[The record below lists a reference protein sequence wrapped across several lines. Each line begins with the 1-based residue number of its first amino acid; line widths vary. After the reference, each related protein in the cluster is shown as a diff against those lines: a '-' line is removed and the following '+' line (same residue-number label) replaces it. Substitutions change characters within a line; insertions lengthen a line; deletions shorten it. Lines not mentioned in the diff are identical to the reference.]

1 MDTPLRRVLIVDDSL
16 EDREVYRRF
25 LSSDRG
31 HRYDLIETQSGAEG
45 IALCRMHLPDC
56 VLLDYRLP
64 DLDGLTFL
72 TDLQCEVDGV
82 GVPVIVLTGQG
93 SESVAVEAMKNGA
106 QDYLLKGTMTAASL
120 LRAVENA
127 IQKVTLLRGMRRQ
140 TRELSDA
147 NEELQREVANRKRA
161 EEALQRTYDELEQL
175 VGARTAELSRANREL
190 SLEIAERR
198 RIEEERAQLLVR
210 EQQANRLKDE
220 FLATVSHELRTPLNA
235 VLGWARVLRSANIDP
250 ALQSRALESIERN
263 AQSQARLIEDILEVS
278 RIVTG
283 KLRLKV
289 KALDLAHVIDAAMD
303 VVRPAAEAKD
313 IALQSDIARRPW
325 PSVGDADR
333 LQQIVWNLLS
343 NAVKFTPR
351 GGTVTAALARTAGS
365 DEIIV
370 SDTGKGID
378 PAFLPHVFAPFRQA
392 DASTTRDH
400 GGLGLGLAIVR
411 QLTELH
417 GGTVRAESLGVDRG
431 SRFIVALPAQQTAP
445 STAPD
450 SGRHRAAGSP
460 AGPPDLAGVRV
471 MVVDDDRDARELLTA
486 TLGYYGAD
494 VTAADSA
501 AEALALLPEVRPDVL
516 LSDIGMSGEDGYSF
530 IRRVRSLPA
539 DRGGHI
545 PAVAITA
552 YATAADRA
560 AAMSSGFQLH
570 VPKPFDPIEL
580 ARTVQRLTV
589 SSFNG
594 K

>member
-1 MDTPLRRVLIVDDSL
+1 M
-16 EDREVYRRF
+16 YRRF
-25 LSSDRG
+25 LSGDPA
-31 HRYDLIETQSGAEG
+31 HAYDFIETDSGTEG
-45 IALCRMHLPDC
+45 VTLCRAHRPDA

-72 TDLQCEVDGV
+72 TDLDCEVDGV

-93 SESVAVEAMKNGA
+93 NESIAVEAMKNGA
-106 QDYLLKGTMTAASL
+106 QDYLLKSTMTVASL

-127 IQKVTLLRGMRRQ
+127 IQKVTLLRGMQRQ
-140 TRELSDA
+140 TRELSEA
-147 NEELQREVANRKRA
+147 NAELQREVANRKRA
-161 EEALQRTYDELEQL
+161 EEALQHTYDELEQL
-175 VGARTAELSRANREL
+175 VAARTAELSRANREL

-198 RIEEERAQLLVR
+198 RIEEERAQLLIR

-235 VLGWARVLRSANIDP
+235 VLGWARVLRSADIDP
-250 ALQSRALESIERN
+250 ELQARALESIERN

-289 KALDLAHVIDAAMD
+289 RTLDMSQVIDAALD

-313 IALQSDIARRPW
+313 ITLRTDIPERPW
-325 PSVGDADR
+325 RGVGDADR

-351 GGTVTAALARTAGS
+351 GGTVTATLARANGA

-370 SDTGKGID
+370 TDTGKGID
-378 PAFLPHVFAPFRQA
+378 PSFLPHVFAPFRQA

-417 GGTVRAESLGVDRG
+417 GGTVRAESQGVDLG
-431 SRFIVALPAQQTAP
+431 ARFIVALPAQQTAP
-445 STAPD
+445 GAAPD
-450 SGRHRAAGSP
+450 SGRHRAAASN
-460 AGPPDLAGVRV
+460 GPPDLAGVRV

-494 VTAADSA
+494 VTAAESA
-501 AEALALLPEVRPDVL
+501 AEALLLLPEVRPDVL

-539 DRGGHI
+539 DRGGLI

-552 YATAADRA
+552 YATAGDRA
-560 AAMSSGFQLH
+560 LAMSSGFQLH
-570 VPKPFDPIEL
+570 VPKPFDPVDL
-580 ARTVQRLTV
+580 ARTVQRLTASPV
-589 SSFNG
+589 NG

>member
-1 MDTPLRRVLIVDDSL
+1 MEKPLRRILVVDDSP
-16 EDREVYRRF
+16 EDRATYRRF
-25 LSSDRG
+25 LTGDPA
-31 HRYDLIETQSGAEG
+31 HAYDFIETDSGTEG
-45 IALCRMHLPDC
+45 VTLCRAHRPDA

-72 TDLQCEVDGV
+72 TDLDCEVDGV

-93 SESVAVEAMKNGA
+93 NESIAVEAMKNGA
-106 QDYLLKGTMTAASL
+106 QDYLLKSTMTVASL

-127 IQKVTLLRGMRRQ
+127 IQKVTLLRGMQRQ
-140 TRELSDA
+140 TRELSEA
-147 NEELQREVANRKRA
+147 NAELQREVANRKRA
-161 EEALQRTYDELEQL
+161 EEALQHTYDELEQL
-175 VGARTAELSRANREL
+175 VAARTAELSRANREL

-198 RIEEERAQLLVR
+198 RIEEERAQLLIR

-235 VLGWARVLRSANIDP
+235 VLGWARVLRSADIDP
-250 ALQSRALESIERN
+250 ELQARALESIERN

-289 KALDLAHVIDAAMD
+289 RTLDMSQVIDAALD

-313 IALQSDIARRPW
+313 ITLRTDIPERPW
-325 PSVGDADR
+325 RGVGDADR

-351 GGTVTAALARTAGS
+351 GGTVTATLARANEA

-370 SDTGKGID
+370 TDTGKGIE
-378 PAFLPHVFAPFRQA
+378 PSFLPHVFAPFRQA

-417 GGTVRAESLGVDRG
+417 GGTVRAESQGVDLG
-431 SRFIVALPAQQTAP
+431 ARFIVALPAQQTAP
-445 STAPD
+445 GAAPD
-450 SGRHRAAGSP
+450 SGRHRAAASN
-460 AGPPDLAGVRV
+460 GPPDLAGVRV

-494 VTAADSA
+494 VTAAESA
-501 AEALALLPEVRPDVL
+501 AEALLLLPEVRPDVL

-539 DRGGHI
+539 DRGGLI

-552 YATAADRA
+552 YATAGDRA
-560 AAMSSGFQLH
+560 LAMSSGFQLH
-570 VPKPFDPIEL
+570 VPKPFDPVDL
-580 ARTVQRLTV
+580 ARTVQRLTASPV
-589 SSFNG
+589 NG

>member
-1 MDTPLRRVLIVDDSL
+1 MEKPLRRILVVDDSP
-16 EDREVYRRF
+16 EDRATYRRF
-25 LSSDRG
+25 LTGDPA
-31 HRYDLIETQSGAEG
+31 HAYDFIETDSGTEG
-45 IALCRMHLPDC
+45 VTLCRAHRPDA

-72 TDLQCEVDGV
+72 TDLDCEVDGV

-93 SESVAVEAMKNGA
+93 NESIAVEAMKNGA
-106 QDYLLKGTMTAASL
+106 QDYLLKSTMTVASL

-127 IQKVTLLRGMRRQ
+127 IQKVTLLRGMQRQ
-140 TRELSDA
+140 TRELSEA
-147 NEELQREVANRKRA
+147 NAELQREVANRKRA
-161 EEALQRTYDELEQL
+161 EEALQHTYDELEQL
-175 VGARTAELSRANREL
+175 VAARTAELSRANREL

-198 RIEEERAQLLVR
+198 RIEEERAQLLIR

-235 VLGWARVLRSANIDP
+235 VLGWARVLRSADIDP
-250 ALQSRALESIERN
+250 ELQARALESIERN

-289 KALDLAHVIDAAMD
+289 RTLDMSQVIDAALD

-313 IALQSDIARRPW
+313 ITLRTDIPERPW
-325 PSVGDADR
+325 RGVGDADR

-351 GGTVTAALARTAGS
+351 GGTVTATLARANGA

-370 SDTGKGID
+370 TDTGKGIE
-378 PAFLPHVFAPFRQA
+378 PSFLPHVFAPFRQA

-417 GGTVRAESLGVDRG
+417 GGTVRAESQGVDLG
-431 SRFIVALPAQQTAP
+431 ARFIVALPAQQTAP
-445 STAPD
+445 GAAPD
-450 SGRHRAAGSP
+450 SGRHRAAASN
-460 AGPPDLAGVRV
+460 GPPDLAGVRV

-494 VTAADSA
+494 VTAAESA
-501 AEALALLPEVRPDVL
+501 AEALLLLPEVRPDVL

-539 DRGGHI
+539 DRGGLI

-552 YATAADRA
+552 YATAGDRA
-560 AAMSSGFQLH
+560 LAMSSGFQLH
-570 VPKPFDPIEL
+570 VPKPFDPVDL
-580 ARTVQRLTV
+580 ARTVQRLTASPV
-589 SSFNG
+589 NG

>member
-1 MDTPLRRVLIVDDSL
+1 MEAPLRRVLIVDDSP
-16 EDREVYRRF
+16 EDRELYRRF
-25 LSSDRG
+25 LASDPG
-31 HRYDLIETQSGAEG
+31 HRYELVETETGEEG
-45 IALCRMHLPDC
+45 VAACRTHHPDC

-64 DLDGLTFL
+64 DLDGLAFL
-72 TDLQCEVDGV
+72 TDLNCIVDGV

-106 QDYLLKGTMTAASL
+106 QDYLLKSTMTPASL

-127 IQKVTLLRGMRRQ
+127 IQKVTLLREMQRQ
-140 TRELSDA
+140 TRELSEA
-147 NEELQREVANRKRA
+147 NAELQREVAHRKRA
-161 EEALQRTYDELEQL
+161 EKALQHTYDELEQL
-175 VGARTAELSRANREL
+175 VAARTAELSRANREL
-190 SLEIAERR
+190 SLEVAERR

-235 VLGWARVLRSANIDP
+235 VLGWARVLRSADVEP
-250 ALQSRALESIERN
+250 ALRARALESIERN
-263 AQSQARLIEDILEVS
+263 AQAQARLIEDILEVS

-289 KALDLAHVIDAAMD
+289 KALDLAQVIDAALD

-313 IALQSDIARRPW
+313 ISLEAEIPRRPW
-325 PSVGDADR
+325 RSIGDADR

-351 GGTVTAALARTAGS
+351 GGTVSVALACANRS

-417 GGTVRAESLGVDRG
+417 GGTVRAESDGVNRG
-431 SRFIVALPAQQTAP
+431 SRFIIALPAQQTTQAP
-445 STAPD
+445 APD
-450 SGRHRAAGSP
+450 SGRHRAAAGS
-460 AGPPDLAGVRV
+460 APPDLGGVRV

-494 VTAADSA
+494 VTAAESA
-501 AEALALLPEVRPDVL
+501 AEALVLLPEIRPDVL
-516 LSDIGMSGEDGYSF
+516 LSDIGMSGEDGYTF
-530 IRRVRSLPA
+530 IRRVRALPP
-539 DRGGHI
+539 DRGGLI

-552 YATAADRA
+552 YATAGDRA
-560 AAMSSGFQLH
+560 RAMSSGFQLH
-570 VPKPFDPIEL
+570 VPKPFDPIDL
-580 ARTVQRLTV
+580 ARTVQRLTGSPV
-589 SSFNG
+589 NG